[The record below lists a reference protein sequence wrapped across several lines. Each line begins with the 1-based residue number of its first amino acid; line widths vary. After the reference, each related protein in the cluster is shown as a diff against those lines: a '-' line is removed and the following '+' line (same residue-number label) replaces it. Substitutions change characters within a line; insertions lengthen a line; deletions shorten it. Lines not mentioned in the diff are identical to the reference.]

1 MGVIFSS
8 CADEP
13 PQSNPKDESDDQII
27 QVVKGVRSSLNAA
40 DHEPEPG
47 TFETMPTKS
56 FTASKPVRD
65 PETGGITTPIT
76 RDFRFGKVLG
86 TGGFA
91 VVKQCT
97 HLRSKKSYAVKV
109 MNIVEPTNEEDLE
122 VGGMTLP
129 EIAEE
134 IRLTISL
141 ASPQVVRIYDFYQTP
156 KHVYVLM
163 EFLRGGELLEA
174 VMNLGSYSEKDAAL
188 IMKQLLTGLV
198 NVHAHNITHRDLKL
212 ENLILAEKGNLRSL
226 RIADFG
232 LAKKMKTS
240 RGKLSAQ
247 CGSPAYV
254 APEII
259 LGQQYTPAV
268 DMWAVGCILYCLLN
282 GKLPFYDADE
292 QAMFRRIAKGEAHP
306 LAESVSEEARE
317 LIGQL
322 LCADKVTRL
331 TASEALEHRWI
342 TGGSVGANGEDGA
355 KPINRSRMERFAETH
370 MDAGALE
377 TRELRPGDLLIKQGA
392 RAKEIFLIREGSC
405 EVVVKKD
412 DGSEL
417 KVAERHA
424 GEFVGEMG
432 VKLKPDGDYDV
443 LPPSEA
449 SAPEKATRETESAS
463 PPRSPTKR
471 EAVVGKI
478 VGLTTL
484 LRVKNKWVGG
494 RRGADVRATTPMK
507 VVVMTADQM
516 QWILEHDY
524 GADGEMTKTIK
535 KRAEELRRKSLDNG
549 IVHA

>member
-122 VGGMTLP
+122 EGGMTLP

-156 KHVYVLM
+156 KHVYVIM

-282 GKLPFYDADE
+282 GQLPFYDADE
-292 QAMFRRIAKGEAHP
+292 QAMFRRIAKGEARP
-306 LAESVSEEARE
+306 PAESVSEDARE

-342 TGGSVGANGEDGA
+342 TGGSVDHQP

-443 LPPSEA
+443 LPPSDA
-449 SAPEKATRETESAS
+449 SAPKKDARETESVS
-463 PPRSPTKR
+463 PSRSPTKR
-471 EAVVGKI
+471 DAVVGKI

-524 GADGEMTKTIK
+524 GADGEMTETIK

>member
-122 VGGMTLP
+122 EGGMTLP

-156 KHVYVLM
+156 KHVYVIM

-282 GKLPFYDADE
+282 GQLPFYDADE
-292 QAMFRRIAKGEAHP
+292 QAMFRRIAKGEARP
-306 LAESVSEEARE
+306 PAESVSEDARE

-342 TGGSVGANGEDGA
+342 TGGSVDHQP

-424 GEFVGEMG
+424 GEFVGVMG

-443 LPPSEA
+443 LPPSAA
-449 SAPEKATRETESAS
+449 SAPEKATRDTESAS
-463 PPRSPTKR
+463 PSRSPTKR

-524 GADGEMTKTIK
+524 GADGEMTETIK

>member
-122 VGGMTLP
+122 EGGMTLP

-156 KHVYVLM
+156 KHVYVIM

-212 ENLILAEKGNLRSL
+212 ENLMLAEKGNLRSL

-282 GKLPFYDADE
+282 GQLPFYDADE
-292 QAMFRRIAKGEAHP
+292 QAMFRRIAKGEARP
-306 LAESVSEEARE
+306 PAESVSEDARE

-342 TGGSVGANGEDGA
+342 TGGSVDHQP

-443 LPPSEA
+443 LPPSAA
-449 SAPEKATRETESAS
+449 SATEKATRETESAS
-463 PPRSPTKR
+463 PSRSPR
-471 EAVVGKI
+471 EAS
-478 VGLTTL
+478 
-484 LRVKNKWVGG
+484 
-494 RRGADVRATTPMK
+494 RRTRTIDSLARSRSRARATRT
-507 VVVMTADQM
+507 
-516 QWILEHDY
+516 
-524 GADGEMTKTIK
+524 
-535 KRAEELRRKSLDNG
+535 RRSRRT
-549 IVHA
+549 

>member
-122 VGGMTLP
+122 EGGMTLP

-156 KHVYVLM
+156 KHVYVIM

-282 GKLPFYDADE
+282 GQLPFYEADE
-292 QAMFRRIAKGEAHP
+292 QAMFRRIAKGEARP
-306 LAESVSEEARE
+306 PAESVSEDARE

-342 TGGSVGANGEDGA
+342 TGGSVDHQP

-443 LPPSEA
+443 LPPSAA
-449 SAPEKATRETESAS
+449 SAPEKATRDTESAS
-463 PPRSPTKR
+463 PSRSPTKR

-524 GADGEMTKTIK
+524 GADGEMTETIK

>member
-122 VGGMTLP
+122 EGGMTLP

-156 KHVYVLM
+156 KHVYVIM

-282 GKLPFYDADE
+282 GQLPFYDADE
-292 QAMFRRIAKGEAHP
+292 QAMFRRIAKGEARP
-306 LAESVSEEARE
+306 PAESVSEDARE

-342 TGGSVGANGEDGA
+342 TGGSVDHQP

-405 EVVVKKD
+405 EVVVNKD

-443 LPPSEA
+443 LPPSAA
-449 SAPEKATRETESAS
+449 SAPEKSTRETESAS
-463 PPRSPTKR
+463 PSRSPTKR

-524 GADGEMTKTIK
+524 GADGEMTETIK

>member
-122 VGGMTLP
+122 EGGMTLP

-156 KHVYVLM
+156 KHVYVIM

-282 GKLPFYDADE
+282 GQLTFYEADE
-292 QAMFRRIAKGEAHP
+292 QAMFRRIAKGEARP
-306 LAESVSEEARE
+306 PAESVSEDARE

-342 TGGSVGANGEDGA
+342 TGGSVDHQP

-443 LPPSEA
+443 LPPSAA
-449 SAPEKATRETESAS
+449 SAPEKATRDTESAS
-463 PPRSPTKR
+463 PSRSPTKR

-524 GADGEMTKTIK
+524 GADGEMTETIK

>member
-122 VGGMTLP
+122 EGGMTLP

-156 KHVYVLM
+156 KHVYVIM

-282 GKLPFYDADE
+282 GQLPFYDADE
-292 QAMFRRIAKGEAHP
+292 QAMFRRIAKGEARP
-306 LAESVSEEARE
+306 PAESVSEDARE

-342 TGGSVGANGEDGA
+342 TGGSVDHQP

-405 EVVVKKD
+405 EVVVNKD

-443 LPPSEA
+443 LPPSAA

-463 PPRSPTKR
+463 PSRSPTKR

-507 VVVMTADQM
+507 VLVMTADQM

-524 GADGEMTKTIK
+524 GADGEMTETIK

>member
-56 FTASKPVRD
+56 FTASTPIRD

-134 IRLTISL
+134 IRLTMSL

-226 RIADFG
+226 RVADFG

-268 DMWAVGCILYCLLN
+268 DMWSVGCILYCLLN
-282 GKLPFYDADE
+282 GQLPFYDADE
-292 QAMFRRIAKGEAHP
+292 QAMFRRIAKGQAHP
-306 LAESVSEEARE
+306 LAETVSEAARE

-322 LCADKVTRL
+322 LCVDKVTRL

-342 TGGSVGANGEDGA
+342 TGADGANDEDSA
-355 KPINRSRMERFAETH
+355 KPINRSRMERFAETR

-392 RAKEIFLIREGSC
+392 RAKEIFLIKEGSC

-417 KVAERHA
+417 NVAERHA

-449 SAPEKATRETESAS
+449 SASTKESRETESAS

-535 KRAEELRRKSLDNG
+535 KRAEELQRKSLDNE

>member
-122 VGGMTLP
+122 EGGMTLP

-156 KHVYVLM
+156 KHVYVIM

-282 GKLPFYDADE
+282 GQLPFYEADE
-292 QAMFRRIAKGEAHP
+292 QAMFRRIAKGEARP
-306 LAESVSEEARE
+306 PAESVSEDARE

-342 TGGSVGANGEDGA
+342 TGGSVDHQP

-443 LPPSEA
+443 LPPSAA
-449 SAPEKATRETESAS
+449 SAPEKATRDTESAS
-463 PPRSPTKR
+463 PSRSPTKR

>member
-122 VGGMTLP
+122 EGGMTLP

-156 KHVYVLM
+156 KHVYVIM

-282 GKLPFYDADE
+282 GQLPFYDADE
-292 QAMFRRIAKGEAHP
+292 QAMFRRIAKGEARP
-306 LAESVSEEARE
+306 PAESVSEDARE

-342 TGGSVGANGEDGA
+342 TGGSVDHQP

-443 LPPSEA
+443 LPPSAA
-449 SAPEKATRETESAS
+449 SAPEKATRETESVS
-463 PPRSPTKR
+463 PSRSPTKR

-524 GADGEMTKTIK
+524 GADGEMTETIK

>member
-122 VGGMTLP
+122 EGGMTLP

-156 KHVYVLM
+156 KHVYVIM

-282 GKLPFYDADE
+282 GQLPFYEADE
-292 QAMFRRIAKGEAHP
+292 QAMFRRIAKGEARP
-306 LAESVSEEARE
+306 PAESVSEDARE

-342 TGGSVGANGEDGA
+342 TGGSVDHQP

-443 LPPSEA
+443 LPPSAA

-463 PPRSPTKR
+463 PSHSPTKR

-524 GADGEMTKTIK
+524 GADGEMTETIK

>member
-122 VGGMTLP
+122 EGGMTLP

-156 KHVYVLM
+156 KHVYVIM

-282 GKLPFYDADE
+282 GQLPFYDADE
-292 QAMFRRIAKGEAHP
+292 QAMFRRIAKGEARP
-306 LAESVSEEARE
+306 PAESVSEDARE

-342 TGGSVGANGEDGA
+342 TGGSVDHQP

-443 LPPSEA
+443 LPPSAA
-449 SAPEKATRETESAS
+449 SAPEKSTRETESAS
-463 PPRSPTKR
+463 PSRSPTKR

-524 GADGEMTKTIK
+524 GADGEMTETIK

>member
-122 VGGMTLP
+122 EGGMTLP

-156 KHVYVLM
+156 KHVYVIM

-282 GKLPFYDADE
+282 GQLPFYEADE
-292 QAMFRRIAKGEAHP
+292 QAMFRRIAKGEARP
-306 LAESVSEEARE
+306 PAESVSEDARE

-342 TGGSVGANGEDGA
+342 TGGSVDHQP

-443 LPPSEA
+443 LPPSAA

-463 PPRSPTKR
+463 PSRSPTKR

-524 GADGEMTKTIK
+524 GADGEMTETIK

>member
-122 VGGMTLP
+122 EGGMTLP

-156 KHVYVLM
+156 KHVYVIM

-282 GKLPFYDADE
+282 GQLPFYDADE
-292 QAMFRRIAKGEAHP
+292 QAMFRRIAKGEARP
-306 LAESVSEEARE
+306 PAESVSEDARE

-342 TGGSVGANGEDGA
+342 TGGSVDHQP

-443 LPPSEA
+443 LPPSAA
-449 SAPEKATRETESAS
+449 SAPEKATRDTESAS
-463 PPRSPTKR
+463 PSRSPTKR

-524 GADGEMTKTIK
+524 GADGEMTETIK

>member
-1 MGVIFSS
+1 
-8 CADEP
+8 
-13 PQSNPKDESDDQII
+13 
-27 QVVKGVRSSLNAA
+27 
-40 DHEPEPG
+40 
-47 TFETMPTKS
+47 MPTKS
-56 FTASKPVRD
+56 VTASTPMRD

-134 IRLTISL
+134 IRLTMSL

-174 VMNLGSYSEKDAAL
+174 VMNLGSYSEKDAAM

-198 NVHAHNITHRDLKL
+198 KVHEQNITHRDLKL
-212 ENLILAEKGNLRSL
+212 ENLILAEKGKLHSL

-443 LPPSEA
+443 LPPSAA

-463 PPRSPTKR
+463 PSRSPTKR

>member
-122 VGGMTLP
+122 EGGMTLP

-156 KHVYVLM
+156 KHVYVIM

-282 GKLPFYDADE
+282 GQLPFYEADE
-292 QAMFRRIAKGEAHP
+292 QAMFRRIAKGEARP
-306 LAESVSEEARE
+306 PAESVSEDARE

-342 TGGSVGANGEDGA
+342 TGGSVDHQP

-443 LPPSEA
+443 LPPSAA

-463 PPRSPTKR
+463 PSRSPTKR

-535 KRAEELRRKSLDNG
+535 RRAEELRRKSLDNE
-549 IVHA
+549 IVVA

>member
-122 VGGMTLP
+122 EGGMTLP

-156 KHVYVLM
+156 KHVYVIM

-282 GKLPFYDADE
+282 GQLPFYDADE
-292 QAMFRRIAKGEAHP
+292 QAMFRRIAKGEARP
-306 LAESVSEEARE
+306 PAESVSEDARE

-342 TGGSVGANGEDGA
+342 TGGSVDHQP

-443 LPPSEA
+443 LPPSAA

-463 PPRSPTKR
+463 PSRSPTKR

-524 GADGEMTKTIK
+524 GADGEMTETIK

>member
-122 VGGMTLP
+122 EGGMTLP

-134 IRLTISL
+134 IRLTMSL

-226 RIADFG
+226 RVADFG

-268 DMWAVGCILYCLLN
+268 DMWSVGCILYCLLN
-282 GKLPFYDADE
+282 GQLPFYDADE
-292 QAMFRRIAKGEAHP
+292 QAMFRRIAKGQAHP
-306 LAESVSEEARE
+306 LAETVSEAARE

-322 LCADKVTRL
+322 LCVDKVTRL

-342 TGGSVGANGEDGA
+342 TGADGANDEDSA
-355 KPINRSRMERFAETH
+355 KPINRSRMERFAETR

-392 RAKEIFLIREGSC
+392 RAKEIFLIKEGSC

-417 KVAERHA
+417 NVAERHA

-449 SAPEKATRETESAS
+449 SASTKESRETESAS

-478 VGLTTL
+478 VGLTAL

-535 KRAEELRRKSLDNG
+535 KRAEELQRKSLDNE

>member
-1 MGVIFSS
+1 MGVVFSS

-13 PQSNPKDESDDQII
+13 PQSNPKHELDDDDRIP
-27 QVVKGVRSSLNAA
+27 VVKKSRSRSSLNAA

-56 FTASKPVRD
+56 FTASAPVRD

-97 HLRSKKSYAVKV
+97 HLRSEKVVRVKV
-109 MNIVEPTNEEDLE
+109 MNAVEPTNEADLE
-122 VGGMTLP
+122 EGGMTLP

-134 IRLTISL
+134 IRLTMSL
-141 ASPQVVRIYDFYQTP
+141 ASPRLCASTTFTRRPSTGRAHGVS
-156 KHVYVLM
+156 
-163 EFLRGGELLEA
+163 RGGELLDA
-174 VMNLGSYSEKDAAL
+174 VMNLGSYSEKDAAM

-198 NVHAHNITHRDLKL
+198 KVHEQNITHRDLKL
-212 ENLILAEKGNLRSL
+212 ENLILAEKGKLDSL

-282 GKLPFYDADE
+282 GQLPFYEADE
-292 QAMFRRIAKGEAHP
+292 QAMFRRVAKGQMHP
-306 LAESVSEEARE
+306 PAESVSEAARE

-331 TASEALEHRWI
+331 TAAEALEHRWI
-342 TGGSVGANGEDGA
+342 TGAGAASDKDGA

-377 TRELRPGDLLIKQGA
+377 TRELKTGDLLIKQGT

-412 DGSEL
+412 DGSEV

-432 VKLKPDGDYDV
+432 VKLKPDGDYDGFRRRTRARPRRTRGRRRAC
-443 LPPSEA
+443 LPRARPR
-449 SAPEKATRETESAS
+449 SATPWWARSWAS
-463 PPRSPTKR
+463 PRCS
-471 EAVVGKI
+471 A
-478 VGLTTL
+478 
-484 LRVKNKWVGG
+484 
-494 RRGADVRATTPMK
+494 
-507 VVVMTADQM
+507 
-516 QWILEHDY
+516 
-524 GADGEMTKTIK
+524 
-535 KRAEELRRKSLDNG
+535 
-549 IVHA
+549 

>member
-1 MGVIFSS
+1 
-8 CADEP
+8 
-13 PQSNPKDESDDQII
+13 
-27 QVVKGVRSSLNAA
+27 
-40 DHEPEPG
+40 
-47 TFETMPTKS
+47 
-56 FTASKPVRD
+56 
-65 PETGGITTPIT
+65 
-76 RDFRFGKVLG
+76 
-86 TGGFA
+86 
-91 VVKQCT
+91 
-97 HLRSKKSYAVKV
+97 
-109 MNIVEPTNEEDLE
+109 
-122 VGGMTLP
+122 
-129 EIAEE
+129 
-134 IRLTISL
+134 
-141 ASPQVVRIYDFYQTP
+141 
-156 KHVYVLM
+156 
-163 EFLRGGELLEA
+163 
-174 VMNLGSYSEKDAAL
+174 
-188 IMKQLLTGLV
+188 
-198 NVHAHNITHRDLKL
+198 
-212 ENLILAEKGNLRSL
+212 
-226 RIADFG
+226 
-232 LAKKMKTS
+232 MKTS

-282 GKLPFYDADE
+282 GQLPFYDADE

-306 LAESVSEEARE
+306 LAESVSEDARE

-322 LCADKVTRL
+322 LCTDKVTRL

-377 TRELRPGDLLIKQGA
+377 TRELRTGDLLIKQGA

-443 LPPSEA
+443 LPPSAA

-463 PPRSPTKR
+463 PSRSPTKR

-516 QWILEHDY
+516 QWIREHDY

>member
-122 VGGMTLP
+122 EGGMTLP

-156 KHVYVLM
+156 KHVYVIM

-282 GKLPFYDADE
+282 GQLPFYEADE
-292 QAMFRRIAKGEAHP
+292 QAMFRRIAKGEARP
-306 LAESVSEEARE
+306 PAESVSEDARE

-342 TGGSVGANGEDGA
+342 TGGSVDHQP

-443 LPPSEA
+443 LPPSAA

-463 PPRSPTKR
+463 PSRSPTKR

-516 QWILEHDY
+516 QWILEHYY